1 MYGTHLLGG
10 LFFSLFSGP
19 ICIMHDFAQLQ
30 GAFRSFVGVG
40 YKTLEI
46 LLIELHQG
54 KPSRDLLLALLN
66 LLVDGSFQPSNMVI
80 QVLCDTLGLDR
91 MVLL

>member
-1 MYGTHLLGG
+1 M
-10 LFFSLFSGP
+10 
-19 ICIMHDFAQLQ
+19 
-30 GAFRSFVGVG
+30 GVG

>member
-1 MYGTHLLGG
+1 
-10 LFFSLFSGP
+10 
-19 ICIMHDFAQLQ
+19 
-30 GAFRSFVGVG
+30 
-40 YKTLEI
+40 
-46 LLIELHQG
+46 LHQG

-80 QVLCDTLGLDR
+80 QVLCDTLGLDK